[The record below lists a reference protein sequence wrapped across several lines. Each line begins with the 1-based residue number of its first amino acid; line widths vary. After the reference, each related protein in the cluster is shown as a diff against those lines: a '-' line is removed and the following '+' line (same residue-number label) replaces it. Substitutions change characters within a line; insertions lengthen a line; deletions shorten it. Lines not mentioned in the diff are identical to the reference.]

1 MNDTCFIVCDKN
13 GQGLGYF
20 YFEAESGRRGNQVL
34 PVTGETVIG
43 RDENGLGKREF
54 HQLNKFKSEKTYP
67 SHVDD
72 YCKT

>member
-1 MNDTCFIVCDKN
+1 MNDTCFIVRDKN

-43 RDENGLGKREF
+43 QHRNGLEKGEF
-54 HQLNKFKSEKTYP
+54 NQLEKLKPEKTHP
-67 SHVDD
+67 SHVGDH
-72 YCKT
+72 CKT